1 MHRRSRTRRLA
12 WALATLVALSSG
24 GARAQATA
32 ASTLTLKQAFE
43 AAWERQPEAASQ
55 AARREAA
62 EAARRAASSWSAE
75 PAALEVATKTDRLN
89 SNAGSREY
97 EVAVAVPLWLPGERG
112 RTGELAEAERAALE
126 AGLQAARLRVAAAV
140 REAWWAVQRARLEE
154 SLARDRLA
162 NAQQLAA
169 DVAKRVR
176 AGDLA
181 RSDQFQAD
189 SAVAQAEATL
199 AEAAAVRQTA
209 TLALRGVVGA
219 QPVAGEPGVAQP
231 EAMPDVPAG
240 PRELDA
246 RHPEMA
252 ALSARAA
259 VSRKAAELAAVQ
271 KRANPELMVGT
282 TRERGSFGDAYQQSI
297 TVGIRIPFGA
307 GSRGESKAASARADA
322 LEAQGQLTLD
332 QARLFNDIEAAQAR
346 VASSRAQLEAT
357 EKHARLAKEVRGF
370 FEKSFRLGE
379 SDLPTRLR
387 VELEALEADR
397 QAARVRIDAAA
408 AVSALRQALG
418 LLPE

>member
-12 WALATLVALSSG
+12 WGLATLVALSSG
-24 GARAQATA
+24 GAWAQATA

-112 RTGELAEAERAALE
+112 RTGELADAEREALE
-126 AGLQAARLRVAAAV
+126 TGLQAARLRVAAAV

-154 SLARDRLA
+154 ALARDRLA
-162 NAQQLAA
+162 SAQQLAA

-189 SAVAQAEATL
+189 SAVAQAEAAL

-209 TLALRGVVGA
+209 ALALRGVVGA
-219 QPVAGEPGVAQP
+219 QPAAGEPGAAQP
-231 EAMPDVPAG
+231 EAVPDVPAG

-246 RHPEMA
+246 RHPDVA

-307 GSRGESKAASARADA
+307 GSRGESKVASARADA
-322 LEAQGQLTLD
+322 LEAQGQLTLE
-332 QARLFNDIEAAQAR
+332 QARLLNDIEAAQAR
-346 VASSRAQLEAT
+346 VASARAQLEAT

-387 VELEALEADR
+387 VELEAVEAER
-397 QAARVRIDAAA
+397 QAARIRIDAAA